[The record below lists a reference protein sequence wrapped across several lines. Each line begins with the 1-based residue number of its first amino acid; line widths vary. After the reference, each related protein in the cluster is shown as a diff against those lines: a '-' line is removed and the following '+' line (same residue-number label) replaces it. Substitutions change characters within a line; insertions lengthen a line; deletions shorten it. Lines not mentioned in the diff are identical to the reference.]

1 MKNNNIQKI
10 NTIGKIGKIVI
21 IIARVAIGIVMVMAI
36 LFGVFALAMPEN
48 AITVNGEGAAEI
60 VVDYEAAPYLKG
72 AVEIDEAR
80 LDNFGIF
87 LDVTDTVK
95 DNQQIININ
104 GKVDNVEVRDFR
116 YVIALALFSL
126 TLITAGLFVAAIF
139 AQKFAAAL
147 AACETPFEEN
157 VIRRMKHFAYSLIPW
172 AVLNYM
178 NGGLALVSAV
188 LVVLVILVIAY
199 VFSYGAQLQQES
211 DETL

>member
-10 NTIGKIGKIVI
+10 NTIGKIGKIVLI
-21 IIARVAIGIVMVMAI
+21 ISRVAIGVVMVVTLLFSI
-36 LFGVFALAMPEN
+36 LVLALPEN
-48 AITVNGEGAAEI
+48 SITVNGEGTAEI
-60 VVDYEAAPYLKG
+60 VVDHDAAPYLKG
-72 AVEIDEAR
+72 AVEVDEAH

-87 LDVTDTVK
+87 LDITDTVK
-95 DNQQIININ
+95 DNQQIITIN
-104 GKVDNVEVRDFR
+104 GSVDNIEVRDFR
-116 YVIALALFSL
+116 FVISIALFSAAL
-126 TLITAGLFVAAIF
+126 VAGGLFIAAIF

-147 AACETPFEEN
+147 AVCETPFEEN
-157 VIRRMKHFAYSLIPW
+157 VIKRMKYFAYSLIPW